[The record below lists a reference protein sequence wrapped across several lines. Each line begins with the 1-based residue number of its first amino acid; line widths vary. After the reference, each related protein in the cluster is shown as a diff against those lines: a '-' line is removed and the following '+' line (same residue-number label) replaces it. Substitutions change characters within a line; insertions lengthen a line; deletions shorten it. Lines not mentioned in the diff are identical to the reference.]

1 MYYPYIDTYEFYEN
15 LPIYILF
22 TIIIFFLTI
31 FVTIKLAFPF
41 WNLQPVYHT
50 YDFWRI
56 LYREPFHIH
65 KRFVIQNITKFSN
78 FQQIQ
83 TYDYNDVSQSLK
95 DTFTD
100 ILQCF
105 YLPQEQSIF
114 VLNVENLNAYFSGHT
129 YASYF
134 SLYNPPFS
142 ENPIGCISSRS
153 GTIYFKNFG
162 KQFPIY
168 YIDYLCVKRG
178 EHQKTHI
185 TRSLMQSHI
194 YQLQYKESKKIDKS
208 SPILTFLFKREKEL
222 LSGIVPLCRFPTY
235 FYRIPSINTME
246 KSLPTNFALY
256 EIDNT
261 NIQMFLDFLSS
272 GSIQFSIIA
281 ITDIANLIELI
292 TSGVLRVYCLCHTEI
307 YAVYIYRDT
316 RINYDEFGSVL
327 ELVSSIQNTSSQ
339 KLFLHGFTNSLC
351 DIVKK
356 TPVFNVLVMD
366 GTSHNI
372 FLSNEFHIIDHYQS
386 AYYLYNMVSP
396 KYSPETIMTIF

>member
-1 MYYPYIDTYEFYEN
+1 
-15 LPIYILF
+15 
-22 TIIIFFLTI
+22 
-31 FVTIKLAFPF
+31 
-41 WNLQPVYHT
+41 
-50 YDFWRI
+50 
-56 LYREPFHIH
+56 
-65 KRFVIQNITKFSN
+65 
-78 FQQIQ
+78 
-83 TYDYNDVSQSLK
+83 
-95 DTFTD
+95 
-100 ILQCF
+100 
-105 YLPQEQSIF
+105 
-114 VLNVENLNAYFSGHT
+114 
-129 YASYF
+129 
-134 SLYNPPFS
+134 
-142 ENPIGCISSRS
+142 
-153 GTIYFKNFG
+153 
-162 KQFPIY
+162 
-168 YIDYLCVKRG
+168 
-178 EHQKTHI
+178 
-185 TRSLMQSHI
+185 
-194 YQLQYKESKKIDKS
+194 
-208 SPILTFLFKREKEL
+208 
-222 LSGIVPLCRFPTY
+222 
-235 FYRIPSINTME
+235 ME